1 MTCVSNC
8 RDAGEDAQ
16 ARREHYVAA
25 LMQRKL
31 DCRDWRLVLTGHSLG
46 AGAAALMALHLSG
59 RFPSECSDTDCLLSV
74 RYTSVPVGLPP
85 IDILCLKYITG
96 EDTSCGGGHG
106 LKKSDCSIKN
116 VACAHSPPIALAQ
129 LLAVLNVVRAAAMP
143 HARLW
148 HSEKGQNWWPSS
160 QM

>member
-1 MTCVSNC
+1 MTCVSNR

-59 RFPSECSDTDCLLSV
+59 RFPSESPDTDCLLSMG
-74 RYTSVPVGLPP
+74 YTSVPVGSPP
-85 IDILCLKYITG
+85 SDIFCWEFSG
-96 EDTSCGGGHG
+96 ENTSCGAGMDWRNLIAASRTWPVHT
-106 LKKSDCSIKN
+106 
-116 VACAHSPPIALAQ
+116 HPP
-129 LLAVLNVVRAAAMP
+129 
-143 HARLW
+143 
-148 HSEKGQNWWPSS
+148 
-160 QM
+160 